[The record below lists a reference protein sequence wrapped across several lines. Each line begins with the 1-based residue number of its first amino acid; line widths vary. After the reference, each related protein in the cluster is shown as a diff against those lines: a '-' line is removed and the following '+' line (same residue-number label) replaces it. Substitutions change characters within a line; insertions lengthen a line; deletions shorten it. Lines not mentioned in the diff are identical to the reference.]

1 MLLLTM
7 FRSALDDKTCHQILE
22 SVFNGSVAENAVC
35 LGGSKSAASTAAT
48 RLSKCAKVVRLV
60 IEQGTGK
67 LKRKTALAVA
77 DHITQ
82 ILPGPDEELIQPL
95 TEGYIKALRALLSRP
110 ANVEQLAKGS
120 AEGWLVCVKFCAD
133 VVASYVSNADEDASL
148 LARASPAPGTPQAL
162 SLTRSSGRS
171 NASSQRPQ
179 GYITQSTLLD
189 LLECLHYLVLTPHS
203 PLRQVAAR
211 ISRPVMRILQIRQFS
226 LGRIQQFSF
235 ATIVTILSRLTVD
248 DMSQARTLARGL
260 VPLITH
266 WWHARGVAKDEML
279 KSIRDEM
286 LRAIFAMCLH
296 LEHLAKDCP
305 DDRLR
310 KDLEDLLDVL
320 WSEYARRDPPDQL
333 RIDDLNFSSVLVPDN
348 YFRTSIFSLH
358 PHNREGERKWGVLQS
373 IALLEDILFKA
384 NRADGAPAGADEQP
398 RKRRRTAREPN
409 RLRQK
414 LKLLDTGTQV
424 TAVQLVPFLA
434 QSKVLSDDD
443 VQDLLGDLAALVTD
457 KRETMASWA
466 MLAAARYVRP
476 RACRAPCV

>member
-1 MLLLTM
+1 MV
-7 FRSALDDKTCHQILE
+7 FRSVPDDKTCHQILE
-22 SVFNGSVAENAVC
+22 SVFNGAVAEKSVC
-35 LGGSKSAASTAAT
+35 LGGSKAAATAAT
-48 RLSKCAKVVRLV
+48 RLTKCAKVVRFV

-82 ILPGPDEELIQPL
+82 ILPGPDEELIEPL

-110 ANVEQLAKGS
+110 ANVEQLAKQS
-120 AEGWLVCVKFCAD
+120 ADGWLVCVKFCAD
-133 VVASYVSNADEDASL
+133 VVASYVATAEEDTSL
-148 LARASPAPGTPQAL
+148 VARASPAPGTPQAL

-171 NASSQRPQ
+171 NPASSQRPQ
-179 GYITQSTLLD
+179 GYISQTTLLD

-211 ISRPVMRILQIRQFS
+211 ISRPVVRILRIRQFS

-235 ATIVTILSRLTVD
+235 ATIGTILTRITID
-248 DMSQARTLARGL
+248 DLIQAGSLARDL
-260 VPLITH
+260 LPLISH

-286 LRAIFAMCLH
+286 LRAIFSMSLH
-296 LEHLAKDCP
+296 LEHLAKDSP

-333 RIDDLNFSSVLVPDN
+333 RIDDLNFSSLVVPDD

-384 NRADGAPAGADEQP
+384 NRADGRTTGADEQP

-414 LKLLDTGTQV
+414 LKLLDTGSQV
-424 TAVQLVPFLA
+424 TALQLVPFLT
-434 QSKVLSDDD
+434 QSPMLSDDD
-443 VQDLLGDLAALVTD
+443 MWDLLADMTLLVTD
-457 KRETMASWA
+457 KRETTASWA
-466 MLAAARYVRP
+466 MLVAAR
-476 RACRAPCV
+476 